1 MARLLNHLERP
12 RALEVMLV
20 VTSVSG
26 MLASVVISRALGP
39 TGRGLVTTL
48 VVWSQLIGWVAA
60 FSLDKA
66 VVVLSQS
73 DREDRMEVTP
83 AFLLARRYIAILAVP
98 TIALTIVIGG
108 ALFHDWIWSAMLTL
122 GAIATSFGE
131 IGAGWLLARK
141 KMGLFVLYRVV
152 QSSVYMVLVV
162 VLALLL
168 RGHSY
173 AVRLDAMA
181 VSVVISLIVPVAI
194 VHLRAPFRMK
204 ERVDG
209 RKLRS
214 FAATTQLSSAMTYLN
229 SRLDILCLSIFST
242 PERVGIYAVGLAAG
256 QAAVVLGTAGIVRG
270 ITGSAKSM
278 DRNGVVW
285 TLLLGLTIAALSPL
299 IIPWVFGA
307 VFEPSVRVAQII
319 GVGASVNYALQSTDG
334 RLLGAGKPSLVA
346 IAEAAGAAAFGI
358 GIAISLN
365 LEVVALADV
374 GSFAV
379 SLVIAQIFLHRIGD
393 RNGSDSEIV

>member
-1 MARLLNHLERP
+1 M
-12 RALEVMLV
+12 
-20 VTSVSG
+20 
-26 MLASVVISRALGP
+26 
-39 TGRGLVTTL
+39 
-48 VVWSQLIGWVAA
+48 
-60 FSLDKA
+60 
-66 VVVLSQS
+66 
-73 DREDRMEVTP
+73 
-83 AFLLARRYIAILAVP
+83 
-98 TIALTIVIGG
+98 
-108 ALFHDWIWSAMLTL
+108 
-122 GAIATSFGE
+122 
-131 IGAGWLLARK
+131 
-141 KMGLFVLYRVV
+141 
-152 QSSVYMVLVV
+152 
-162 VLALLL
+162 
-168 RGHSY
+168 
-173 AVRLDAMA
+173 
-181 VSVVISLIVPVAI
+181 IVPVAI
-194 VHLRAPFRMK
+194 VHLRAPFRMM

-214 FAATTQLSSAMTYLN
+214 FAAITQLSSAMTYLN
-229 SRLDILCLSIFST
+229 SRLDILCLSIFSA

-285 TLLLGLTIAALSPL
+285 TLLLGLAIAALSPM

-307 VFEPSVRVAQII
+307 VFEPSVRVAQIM

-374 GSFAV
+374 GSFVV
-379 SLVIAQIFLHRIGD
+379 SLVIAQIFLHRIWD